1 MGEFEG
7 TKRDPQLPRHVA
19 VIMDGNGRW
28 AQRRGMHRVKG
39 HEEGAEAVRRTVRAC
54 AERGVE
60 ALTLFS
66 FSTENWRRPED
77 EVTTLMSLLARY
89 LEDQARE
96 LIERDIQL
104 RAIGE
109 LDRLPE
115 HVHTLLNEVTA
126 LSAGNKGL
134 VLTLALSYGS
144 RAELVSVMR
153 RLASDVEA
161 GVMAPSDID
170 ESSVDGYLY
179 TAGLPDPDL
188 LIRTSGELRLS
199 NFLLW
204 QLAYAELYA
213 TEVCWPDFNEEHLDQ
228 AFAAYATRQRRYGRT
243 SAQLQEDDPS

>member
-1 MGEFEG
+1 
-7 TKRDPQLPRHVA
+7 
-19 VIMDGNGRW
+19 
-28 AQRRGMHRVKG
+28 MHRVKG
-39 HEEGAEAVRRTVRAC
+39 HEEGAEAGRRTVRAC